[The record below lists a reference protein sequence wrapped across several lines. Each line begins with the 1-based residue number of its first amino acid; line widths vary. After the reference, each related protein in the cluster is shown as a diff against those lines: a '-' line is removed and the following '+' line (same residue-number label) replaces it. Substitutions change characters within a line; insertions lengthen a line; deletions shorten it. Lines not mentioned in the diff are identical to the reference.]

1 MFVDV
6 QLRQVTDVGSALRHQ
21 LARLTPGDV
30 PVSEA
35 PAMWAAYDSIERCA
49 AAAKTLLAERV
60 EQSRV
65 WAKEGHRSAA
75 EHLARESGS
84 SVGAARAGLETSK
97 RLRLLPATEA
107 AVRRGELSQA
117 QAETITDAAAVNP
130 SAERS
135 LLEAAALSNLVE
147 LREQA
152 NRAKAAAD
160 PDPDATHR
168 RIHRRRRL
176 RRWTDVEGAWNIQ
189 GRSTAEAGALFNA
202 ALDPIIDEVF
212 RSARR
217 EGRHEPRD
225 AYAFDALLELARRA
239 RSLTAEPT
247 NVTQLQGSTGTA
259 RPCGPGHRARG
270 QTAKPAVAEASEAGD
285 TNSVGNGAPRRSS
298 SPNPSFLALLRVDL
312 DALVR
317 GRTEGDELCDIAG
330 VGAVPVRVARDCLSE
345 AILKLVIT
353 RGIDVVNVT
362 HLGRGPTAAQRIALL
377 WTSPRCTNSRCSHSL
392 QIQHDHRK
400 PWAEVHETTIDN
412 LDRLCDPCHKLKTRD
427 GWALVEGKGRRPLV
441 PPDDPR
447 HPGNRAA
454 RPRGDPTPVDTDAA

>member
-1 MFVDV
+1 MFVGV
-6 QLRQVTDVGSALRHQ
+6 QLRQVADVGNALRHQ

-30 PVSEA
+30 PLSEA

-65 WAKEGHRSAA
+65 WAKEGDRSAA
-75 EHLARESGS
+75 EHLARRSGG
-84 SVGAARAGLETSK
+84 SVGAARASLETSK
-97 RLRLLPATEA
+97 KLRLLPATEA

-117 QAETITDAAAVNP
+117 QAEAITDAAAVNP
-130 SAERS
+130 SAEQS
-135 LLEAAALSNLVE
+135 LLEAAGHSSFVE

-160 PDPDATHR
+160 PDPDATHL

-176 RRWTDVEGAWNIQ
+176 RRWTDGEGAWNIQ
-189 GRSTAEAGALFNA
+189 GRGTADAGALFNA

-239 RSLTAEPT
+239 RAHIA
-247 NVTQLQGSTGTA
+247 GRATG
-259 RPCGPGHRARG
+259 GPADH
-270 QTAKPAVAEASEAGD
+270 D
-285 TNSVGNGAPRRSS
+285 TDMAADRSPRRSP
-298 SPNPSFLALLRVDL
+298 SPNPSLLALLRVDL

-330 VGAVPVRVARDCLSE
+330 VGAVPARVARSLLGE

-353 RGIDVVNVT
+353 KGVDVINVT
-362 HLGRGPTAAQRIALL
+362 HLGRGPTAAQRVALL
-377 WTSPRCTNSRCSHSL
+377 WTSPWCTNSRCSHTL
-392 QIQHDHRK
+392 QIQYDHRK
-400 PWAEVHETTIDN
+400 PWAEVHETTVDN
-412 LDRLCDPCHKLKTRD
+412 LDRLCGPCHKRKSQ
-427 GWALVEGKGRRPLV
+427 GWALIEGKGRRPLV

-447 HPGNRAA
+447 HAGNRAA
-454 RPRGDPTPVDTDAA
+454 RPRGDPTPVDTEAA

>member
-1 MFVDV
+1 MFVAV
-6 QLRQVTDVGSALRHQ
+6 QLRQVTDLGSALSHQ

-30 PVSEA
+30 ALPEA

-75 EHLARESGS
+75 EHLARESGG

-97 RLRLLPATEA
+97 RLRALPATEA
-107 AVRRGELSQA
+107 ALRRGELSQV

-130 SAERS
+130 RAEQS
-135 LLEAAALSNLVE
+135 LLEAAGRSDLVE

-168 RIHRRRRL
+168 RIHCRRRL
-176 RRWTDVEGAWNIQ
+176 RRWTDAEGAWNVQ
-189 GRSTAEAGALFNA
+189 GRSTADAGALFNA
-202 ALDPIIDEVF
+202 ALDPIIDQVF
-212 RSARR
+212 RAARR

-239 RSLTAEPT
+239 
-247 NVTQLQGSTGTA
+247 G
-259 RPCGPGHRARG
+259 G
-270 QTAKPAVAEASEAGD
+270 QAAEAATGD
-285 TNSVGNGAPRRSS
+285 AVPEPGDADHAMVVGDRSPWP
-298 SPNPSFLALLRVDL
+298 SPNRNPSFLALLRVDL
-312 DALVR
+312 EALVR
-317 GRTEGDELCDIAG
+317 GRIERDELCDIAG
-330 VGAVPVRVARDCLSE
+330 VGAVPARVARRLLGD

-353 RGIDVVNVT
+353 KGIDVVNVT

-377 WTSPRCTNSRCSHSL
+377 WSSPWCTNSQCSHTL
-392 QIQHDHRK
+392 RIEHDHRK
-400 PWAEVHETTIDN
+400 PWTEVHETTLDN
-412 LDRLCDPCHKLKTRD
+412 LDRLCGPCHKRKTND
-427 GWALVEGKGRRPLV
+427 AWGLVEGKGRRPLV
-441 PPDDPR
+441 PPSDPR
-447 HPGNRAA
+447 HPGNRTA
-454 RPRGDPTPVDTDAA
+454 RPRGDPVPFDASAA

>member
-1 MFVDV
+1 
-6 QLRQVTDVGSALRHQ
+6 
-21 LARLTPGDV
+21 
-30 PVSEA
+30 
-35 PAMWAAYDSIERCA
+35 MWAAYDSIERYA

-65 WAKEGHRSAA
+65 WVKEGDRSAA
-75 EHLARESGS
+75 EHLARKSGS
-84 SVGAARAGLETSK
+84 SVGAARAGLETAK
-97 RLRLLPATEA
+97 KLRLLPVTEA

-117 QAETITDAAAVNP
+117 QAETITDAATVNP
-130 SAERS
+130 GAEQS
-135 LLEAAALSNLVE
+135 LLEAAARGNLCE

-160 PDPDATHR
+160 PDPDATHH
-168 RIHRRRRL
+168 RIHRERRL
-176 RRWTDVEGAWNIQ
+176 RRWTDAEGGWNIQ
-189 GRSTAEAGALFNA
+189 GRGTADAGALFNA

-212 RSARR
+212 RSARC

-239 RSLTAEPT
+239 RSRTGGAEPAADPPDHDD
-247 NVTQLQGSTGTA
+247 VGTA
-259 RPCGPGHRARG
+259 AGRSRRRA
-270 QTAKPAVAEASEAGD
+270 
-285 TNSVGNGAPRRSS
+285 AP
-298 SPNPSFLALLRVDL
+298 PNPSFLALLRVDV

-317 GRTEGDELCDIAG
+317 GRIDGDELCDIAG
-330 VGAVPVRVARDCLSE
+330 VGAVPVRVARNCLSE

-377 WTSPRCTNSRCSHSL
+377 WTSPRCTNSRCSHTL

-412 LDRLCDPCHKLKTRD
+412 LDRLCGPCHKLKTRD
-427 GWALVEGKGRRPLV
+427 GWALVQGKGRRPLL

-447 HPGNRAA
+447 HAGNRAA
-454 RPRGDPTPVDTDAA
+454 RPRGDPKPVDTDAA